1 MEQPWKPKRGD
12 QIIRRPR
19 QSELAPIEIPFI
31 KPRISRGFISSPL
44 TPIAVFALLILTGTC
59 LLSLPVAT
67 TANHSPHF
75 REALFTATSAVTVTG
90 LIVVDTESYWSVT
103 GQAILMTLI
112 FLGGLGMI
120 TSAVVLYSLFLG
132 KRSVTLSDSIQFSRS
147 MGALRPRGT
156 IRKLAR
162 NIVLVTI
169 AIQMLGFLVM
179 LTSEIVSNP
188 SANLLET
195 TWRSLFHAVSAFN
208 NSGFDIH
215 PRESNLIFGSYGYIS
230 TGIVTILIIAGS
242 IGYFTLSDIATHK
255 LRPSRWSLNTKLI
268 LCTSAVLTLLGFLT
282 LLVGE
287 YNNPDT
293 LGPMQVHEKITSSIF
308 NSISGR
314 TAGFKTFDFSLLEQQ
329 TSLWYIL
336 LMFIG
341 GASGSTA
348 GGIKVTTVAI
358 LVAAVITSL
367 SNRSNITAFKREI
380 PSSSVNL
387 ALSVSLLSLTAV
399 AISALVLT
407 SIGGATAGNTES
419 APFLA
424 ILFDA
429 VSAYST
435 NGLSAGGLHHVG
447 PWGELTVVITM
458 FIGRLGPLTLAL
470 VLFRREPN
478 ELYRYP
484 SEEVTIG

>member
-12 QIIRRPR
+12 QVIRRPR
-19 QSELAPIEIPFI
+19 QSELAPIEIPFVR
-31 KPRISRGFISSPL
+31 PHISRGFISSPL
-44 TPIAVFALLILTGTC
+44 TPIAVFALLILVGTL
-59 LLSLPVAT
+59 LLSLPIAT
-67 TANHSPHF
+67 TANHSPDI
-75 REALFTATSAVTVTG
+75 REAFFTATSAVTVTG

-103 GQAILMTLI
+103 GQAILMALI

-120 TSAVVLYSLFLG
+120 TSAVVLYSIFLG
-132 KRSVTLSDSIQFSRS
+132 KRSVTLRDSIQFSRS
-147 MGALRPRGT
+147 IGVLRPRGT

-169 AIQMLGFLVM
+169 SIQFVGFLAIFTNEVAR
-179 LTSEIVSNP
+179 NP
-188 SANLLET
+188 SAHLLDT
-195 TWRSLFHAVSAFN
+195 IWKSLFHAVSAFN

-215 PRESNLIFGSYGYIS
+215 SRDHTLIFGSYGYLS
-230 TGIVTILIIAGS
+230 TGIITALIIAGS
-242 IGYFTLSDIATHK
+242 IGYFTLADIARNK
-255 LRPSRWSLNTKLI
+255 LKPNRWSLNTKLI
-268 LCTSAVLTLLGFLT
+268 LCTSTILILLGSLTLFA
-282 LLVGE
+282 GE

-293 LGPMQVHEKITSSIF
+293 IGSMKFHEKVTTSVF

-314 TAGFKTFDFSLLEQQ
+314 TAGFKTFEFSHIEQQ

-367 SNRSNITAFKREI
+367 RNKSHITAFKREI
-380 PSSSVNL
+380 PNSSVNL
-387 ALSVSLLSLTAV
+387 ALSVSLLSLAAV
-399 AISALVLT
+399 AISALALT
-407 SIGGATAGNTES
+407 SIGTSTVDNVAST
-419 APFLA
+419 PFLA

-435 NGLSAGGLHHVG
+435 NGLTVGGLDQMG
-447 PWGELTVVITM
+447 PWGELIVIITM

>member
-1 MEQPWKPKRGD
+1 MEKSWKPKRGD
-12 QIIRRPR
+12 RIVRRPR
-19 QSELAPIEIPFI
+19 QSELAPIEIPFMR
-31 KPRISRGFISSPL
+31 PRISRGFVSSPL
-44 TPIAVFALLILTGTC
+44 TPIAVFALLILTGTM
-59 LLSLPVAT
+59 LLLLPVAT
-67 TANHSPHF
+67 TSGQSPHI

-90 LIVVDTESYWSVT
+90 LVVVDTESYWSVT
-103 GQAILMTLI
+103 GQAILMCLI

-120 TSAVVLYSLFLG
+120 TSAVVLYSIFLG
-132 KRSVTLSDSIQFSRS
+132 KGTVTLSDSIQFSRS

-162 NIVLVTI
+162 NIVLVTV
-169 AIQMLGFLVM
+169 AIQIVGFVSILGN
-179 LTSEIVSNP
+179 EIARDP
-188 SANLLET
+188 SVNIMST
-195 TWRSLFHAVSAFN
+195 IWRSLFHAISAFN

-215 PRESNLIFGSYGYIS
+215 PGDKTVVFGSYGYIS
-230 TGIVTILIIAGS
+230 TGIMTILIIGGS
-242 IGYFTLSDIATHK
+242 IGYFTLSDVASNK

-268 LCTSAVLTLLGFLT
+268 LCTSVILTLLGTLT
-282 LLVGE
+282 LLGGE

-293 LGPMQVHEKITSSIF
+293 MGPMKLHEKITSSIF

-314 TAGFKTFDFSLLEQQ
+314 TAGFQTFEFSNLEQH

-367 SNRSNITAFKREI
+367 TNRSHISAFKREI

-387 ALSVSLLSLTAV
+387 ALSVSLLSLAAV

-407 SIGGATAGNTES
+407 TLGGSTANSAES

-435 NGLSAGGLHHVG
+435 NGLSAGGLAHVG
-447 PWGELTVVITM
+447 PWGEMVVIITM
-458 FIGRLGPLTLAL
+458 FVGRLGPLTLAL
-470 VLFRREPN
+470 VLFQREPN